1 MSAAKDGSCIL
12 MTTKM
17 SSSKGYKR
25 KPKSSARRGA
35 KLLAEEAKLKLETF
49 LYPLVVGAGAL
60 TAIATAVG
68 LYLKL

>member
-1 MSAAKDGSCIL
+1 
-12 MTTKM
+12 
-17 SSSKGYKR
+17 
-25 KPKSSARRGA
+25 
-35 KLLAEEAKLKLETF
+35 